1 MNSLAFHTV
10 KASHPNPIV
19 EFRWPVGKEIPADIR
34 RLTIPEFHLAV
45 QLAAKCIRD
54 VRGTLRGRE
63 DSLDYSRLRVLEAK
77 EEDFVYKDKY
87 ENLLYQFQ
95 SYLIETMHAEPSQKY
110 INFVRGELQVQL
122 QEVMSELENLKQMVQ
137 PSMECSTPDQGEA
150 PSALPSS
157 ALPSSAPPLSAPPLS
172 APPLSAP
179 PPSLPQKKRRGRKP
193 KVQFA
198 E

>member
-19 EFRWPVGKEIPADIR
+19 EFRWPVGKEIPSDIR
-34 RLTIPEFHLAV
+34 RLTISEFHLAV

-54 VRGTLRGRE
+54 VRGTFRTTE
-63 DSLDYSRLRVLEAK
+63 DSLDYPRLRVLEAK
-77 EEDFVYKDKY
+77 EEDFVYKEKY
-87 ENLLYQFQ
+87 EGLLYQFQ

-110 INFVRGELQVQL
+110 INFVREELQIQL
-122 QEVMSELENLKQMVQ
+122 QEVMAELEHLKQMVQ
-137 PSMECSTPDQGEA
+137 PTMVRSTADEGEVPP
-150 PSALPSS
+150 PSAP
-157 ALPSSAPPLSAPPLS
+157 PSSAPPSSAPPSS
-172 APPLSAP
+172 APP
-179 PPSLPQKKRRGRKP
+179 PQKKRRGRKP